1 MADNIISG
9 VYPPHFDK
17 YISLV
22 ENDAMNSILEKQA
35 EKASEYFNSMPQE
48 KWSYKYA
55 ENKWTVKEVLQ
66 HITDTERVFSFRAL
80 AFSRKDSHTLPSFDE
95 NEYASNSNANNRTAD
110 SLIEEFLA
118 VRKSTGSFF
127 DGLSSDQLNYVGK
140 ASNYEM
146 SVNAIGYMIAGHFA
160 HHMKILKEK
169 YFPG

>member
-1 MADNIISG
+1 MPDNKIEG
-9 VYPPHFDK
+9 VYPPFFEK

-22 ENDAMNSILEKQA
+22 ENEEMTSILEKQA
-35 EKASEYFNSMPQE
+35 KKAVDFFSSIPQE

-80 AFSRKDSHTLPSFDE
+80 AFSRKDPHTFPSFDE
-95 NEYASNSNANNRTAD
+95 NEYASNSNANNKTVDA
-110 SLIEEFLA
+110 LIEEFLA
-118 VRKSTGSFF
+118 VRKSTQFLF
-127 DGLSSDQLNYVGK
+127 DGFSSDQLNYSGK
-140 ASNYEM
+140 ASTYEM
-146 SVNAIGYMIAGHFA
+146 TVKSIGYMIAGHFA